1 MFDIGFFEIVFIFIV
16 TLLVVGP
23 EKLPRVA
30 RTAGLWLGKLRG
42 FVSSVK
48 ADIDR
53 EIASDELRKT
63 LQRQAA
69 VPELEE
75 LIDEVTGKPLTAAE
89 RKTVAGPAT
98 QDATEKPS
106 ATPEPAEDDRQK
118 Q

>member
-1 MFDIGFFEIVFIFIV
+1 
-16 TLLVVGP
+16 
-23 EKLPRVA
+23 
-30 RTAGLWLGKLRG
+30 
-42 FVSSVK
+42 
-48 ADIDR
+48 
-53 EIASDELRKT
+53 

-106 ATPEPAEDDRQK
+106 ATSEPAEDDRKK

>member
-1 MFDIGFFEIVFIFIV
+1 MFDIGFFEIVCIFIV

-23 EKLPRVA
+23 ERLPRVA
-30 RTAGLWLGKLRG
+30 RTAGLWLGKMRG

-63 LQRQAA
+63 LERQAA

-75 LIDEVTGKPLTAAE
+75 LLDEVTGKPLTAGE
-89 RKTVAGPAT
+89 RNTDTTPAMREAAGRST
-98 QDATEKPS
+98 TIS
-106 ATPEPAEDDRQK
+106 EPAENDSK
-118 Q
+118 K